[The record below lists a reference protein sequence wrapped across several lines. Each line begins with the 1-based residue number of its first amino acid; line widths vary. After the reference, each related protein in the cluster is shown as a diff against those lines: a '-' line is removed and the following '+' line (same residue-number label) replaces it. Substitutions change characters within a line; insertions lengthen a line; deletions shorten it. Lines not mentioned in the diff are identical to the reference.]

1 MKIHNLIIL
10 DASGSMDSI
19 YSEALDGVNNTLNT
33 IRIAQLAHTDLEQR
47 ATLVS
52 FNSGRRYLKFV
63 FKDQAINNVRNIN
76 PSDYQTNNCTALY
89 DAIGD
94 SLLWLE
100 KQIHGDDKALVTI
113 ITDGYENASE
123 RFTAESVSQLISKMS
138 KKNAVFTY
146 IGANQDVTIEAQ
158 KMGIHNALSWN
169 SDSEGTR
176 AMFTKENRER
186 ERWYER
192 VKQGDEN
199 YQKNFFEETPVQGKK
214 PMHEKETPRVLTSL
228 KPNEVFVFGSNSK
241 GIHLGGGARYAVRH
255 FGAKMGQAS
264 GMQGQSYAIPTV
276 GVSFETM
283 ALEIENFIIFAKAH
297 PELHFYVTAIGCG
310 HAGYNVY
317 QVAHLFARALYLDN
331 VSLPSAFLQNY

>member
-10 DASGSMDSI
+10 DASGSMYDI
-19 YSEALDGVNNTLNT
+19 YSEAIDGVNNTLNT
-33 IRIAQLAHTDLEQR
+33 IRMAQLAHPDLEQR

-52 FNSGRRYLKFV
+52 FNSGRNYLRFI
-63 FKDQAINNVRNIN
+63 FQDQDINNVRNIL
-76 PSDYQTNNCTALY
+76 PEDYKIDNCTALY

-94 SLLWLE
+94 SLHWLK
-100 KQIHGDDKALVTI
+100 KQIKDDDKALVTI

-123 RFTAESVSQLISKMS
+123 RYTAQSISLLINEMT
-138 KKNAVFTY
+138 KKKVVFTY
-146 IGANQDVTIEAQ
+146 IGANQDVILEAQ
-158 KMGIHNALSWN
+158 KMGISNTLAWS
-169 SDSEGTR
+169 SDSDGARE
-176 AMFTKENRER
+176 MFAKENKER

-192 VKQGDEN
+192 IKNGDEN
-199 YQKNFFEETPVQGKK
+199 YQNNFFEETLEQGNK
-214 PMHEKETPRVLTSL
+214 PKHEKETPRVLTSL
-228 KPNEVFVFGSNSK
+228 QPNEVFVFGSNSK

-255 FGAKMGQAS
+255 FGAKMGHAS

-283 ALEIENFIIFAKAH
+283 ALEIEKFINFAQAH
-297 PELHFYVTAIGCG
+297 QELHFYVTAIGCG

-317 QVAHLFARALYLDN
+317 QVAHLFAPARYMDN